1 MSVRPA
7 NEPVETPRSDQ
18 ETRVSEQD
26 HHSLRLWLRLL
37 TCSSMIEAH
46 LRTLLRER
54 FATTLPRFDLMAQ
67 LEKAPE
73 GLTMGELSQRMMV
86 SGGNATGIVSQL
98 VSEGLVDRTAL
109 PNNRRTFIVR
119 LTPQGQSVFAR
130 MAAEHE
136 LWVIGLLGQLDAAEV
151 EQLMQLLARVKGAVS
166 TASER

>member
-1 MSVRPA
+1 MTVGSA
-7 NEPVETPRSDQ
+7 SDAVEVPRSDQ
-18 ETRVSEQD
+18 ETRVSEHD

-37 TCSSMIEAH
+37 TCSSMIEAR

-54 FATTLPRFDLMAQ
+54 FGTTLPRFDLMAQ

-119 LTPQGQSVFAR
+119 LTPQGQAVFAR
-130 MAAEHE
+130 MATEHE
-136 LWVIGLLGQLDAAEV
+136 LWVIGLLGQLEPDEV
-151 EQLMQLLARVKGAVS
+151 DQLMQLLARVKEAARTVGD
-166 TASER
+166 R